1 MTGKDIVE
9 ALSFVDEKYIEEA
22 ENGKYRKGN
31 PTRYL
36 LPLAACL
43 CLIVTALRFLP
54 RQPETAVDENSEVMQ
69 ETMLDSQIEI
79 VVQEKDELL
88 HEEPAMVW
96 DEVEEPN
103 ASEAPEAVFRII
115 SWTEDG
121 FTATLEKHLE
131 AEFMPLGTVMNIKF
145 CVEENEDAE
154 QILEDMPQFRE
165 QYPEG
170 TRVRVRYVYY
180 SVETNTLYIDSICK
194 EDG

>member
-43 CLIVTALRFLP
+43 GLILLGLRFLP
-54 RQPETAVDENSEVMQ
+54 GAPEILRDENKQIMQ
-69 ETMLDSQIEI
+69 EPPQDTGIQIEDFHKENI
-79 VVQEKDELL
+79 VVMESATDRNEIVQ
-88 HEEPAMVW
+88 
-96 DEVEEPN
+96 PN
-103 ASEAPEAVFRII
+103 ASEAPEAVFRIR

-131 AEFMPLGTVMNIKF
+131 AEFMSLGTVMNIKF

-154 QILEDMPQFRE
+154 QILEDMSQFRE